1 MKSVPVLL
9 ITHDDLLW
17 QRWRELDPER
27 WLVARGRGLADLR
40 WRDQGRSLAVLDADL
55 PRLPSWQ
62 DAAWRRPWPASACW
76 SPAPAPR
83 RTGHPGGRGRPRLLP
98 QLRPPQALAQ
108 ALEVISTGGI
118 WMGRSLVSRLLRLV
132 AEKGQDAGDWDGGLL
147 TERETTAAP
156 RPAAGPCPDR
166 RGAGHHRTHRQGP
179 SVGGFEKLG
188 VSDRLQLALLVHG
201 ISSPSESRSKI
212 LLNCPQ
218 GQYPGLRGSSSI
230 WPSWI
235 NPQRNPSWPTP
246 LPPSSPNSPAA
257 PGFAI
262 ATAR

>member
-27 WLVARGRGLADLR
+27 WLVARGRGLADLQR

-62 DAAWRRPWPASACW
+62 DAAWAQTLAGLSLLVASASPTTNRAQVPAAGAQGYCHSYARRRRWHRPWRSSPRAASGWA
-76 SPAPAPR
+76 
-83 RTGHPGGRGRPRLLP
+83 
-98 QLRPPQALAQ
+98 
-108 ALEVISTGGI
+108 V
-118 WMGRSLVSRLLRLV
+118 LVSRLLRLV

-147 TERETTAAP
+147 TERETTAA
-156 RPAAGPCPDR
+156 RYAAG
-166 RGAGHHRTHRQGP
+166 GWANAQIAEALGITERTVKAHL
-179 SVGGFEKLG
+179 SAVFEKLG

-218 GQYPGLRGSSSI
+218 GQYPGLRASSI

-235 NPQRNPSWPTP
+235 NPSTEPIMAN
-246 LPPSSPNSPAA
+246 SSPAVVTELTGRA
-257 PGFAI
+257 
-262 ATAR
+262 

>member
-17 QRWRELDPER
+17 QRWR
-27 WLVARGRGLADLR
+27 ARSRALAGCPRARAGRPAALAR
-40 WRDQGRSLAVLDADL
+40 PGPFLAVLDADL

-62 DAAWRRPWPASACW
+62 DAAWAQTLAGLSLLVASA
-76 SPAPAPR
+76 SPTTNRAPR
-83 RTGHPGGRGRPRLLP
+83 SWPRAPRLLP

-147 TERETTAAP
+147 TERETTAA
-156 RPAAGPCPDR
+156 RYAAG
-166 RGAGHHRTHRQGP
+166 GWANAQIAEALGITERTVKAHL
-179 SVGGFEKLG
+179 SAVFEKLG

-212 LLNCPQ
+212 PPELSSRTIPRPAGLL
-218 GQYPGLRGSSSI
+218 
-230 WPSWI
+230 
-235 NPQRNPSWPTP
+235 
-246 LPPSSPNSPAA
+246 
-257 PGFAI
+257 
-262 ATAR
+262 

>member
-27 WLVARGRGLADLR
+27 WLVARGRGLADLQR

-62 DAAWRRPWPASACW
+62 DAAWAQTLAGLSLLVASA
-76 SPAPAPR
+76 SPHDEQGTQVLAA
-83 RTGHPGGRGRPRLLP
+83 GAQGYCHSYA
-98 QLRPPQALAQ
+98 PPQALAQ

-147 TERETTAAP
+147 TERETTAA
-156 RPAAGPCPDR
+156 RYAAG
-166 RGAGHHRTHRQGP
+166 GWANAQIAEALGITERTVKAHL
-179 SVGGFEKLG
+179 SAVFEKLG

-212 LLNCPQ
+212 
-218 GQYPGLRGSSSI
+218 
-230 WPSWI
+230 PS
-235 NPQRNPSWPTP
+235 
-246 LPPSSPNSPAA
+246 
-257 PGFAI
+257 
-262 ATAR
+262 